1 MEWDGIGDGEVG
13 YQGGRRQRK
22 RVREGISRTEI
33 KTRPMQSSFRLIE
46 GRKHGVESS
55 TVQYSTAQPGTEQYR
70 TVYGT
75 VQYSIRHNTVQYNS
89 VQHRAHCSFLPGVCT
104 ILSDDPML
112 ADKSSTNFW
121 RPRRRGWRERA
132 KRARRGEI
140 GEEMREVKRVEI
152 RE

>member
-1 MEWDGIGDGEVG
+1 L
-13 YQGGRRQRK
+13 R
-22 RVREGISRTEI
+22 
-33 KTRPMQSSFRLIE
+33 
-46 GRKHGVESS
+46 GVSTVWSLVQYS
-55 TVQYSTAQPGTEQYR
+55 TVQYSTVLLSPTRTEQYR

-75 VQYSIRHNTVQYNS
+75 VQYSIRYNTVQYNS
-89 VQHRAHCSFLPGVCT
+89 VPYRAHGSFLPGVCT

-121 RPRRRGWRERA
+121 RPRRRGWRERG

-140 GEEMREVKRVEI
+140 VEEMREVKRVEI